1 MPIVLILM
9 VKNEGRILKRCLDSA
24 MDFVDACFILDTGST
39 DTTCDIISDII
50 SSDIYKKPVKL
61 ASTVFQTFGKTRSES
76 FILAKEFI
84 TKDCMWKPQE
94 SYGLLLDADMVLKAV
109 DFDMANLTKY
119 DEYKIIQ
126 RQGGIEYHNTRL
138 IRMSLDWKCIGS
150 THEFWTFGDK
160 TGRVSDGT
168 TVGIFNNM
176 KRIWIDDISDGGC
189 KSDKL
194 ERDEKLLKNDLD
206 ECVKE
211 NNLFSKQRTLYYL
224 AQTYKCMRDY
234 PKAIEIY
241 LQRADCGGWDEELW
255 SSYYNIASLYLEGG
269 NKEKSIEY
277 ALKAYDTDTTRA
289 EPLYLLTRIYIIKED
304 RDLALKYVNMG
315 ISIKKNTTKLL
326 SSEMNVY
333 TYEFYVLKFI
343 ILINIPNTQVNE
355 LLFIGINM
363 INRAPKD
370 HQVVQIFA
378 SLIHTL
384 SITIDCDKIDTITDE
399 EYDEVVAEPFG
410 LGTIMYNKHRSI
422 AYSPI
427 VLDGNYSCIGV
438 SKDGIIMKHN
448 TNSTVHKYITLLDKF
463 KIINF
468 D

>member
-1 MPIVLILM
+1 MSIVLILM
-9 VKNEGRILKRCLDSA
+9 VKNEGHIIKRCLDSA
-24 MDFVDACFILDTGST
+24 VDFVDACFILDTGST
-39 DTTCDIISDII
+39 DNTIDIISDII

-61 ASTVFQTFGKTRSES
+61 AHTVFQTFGKTRSQS
-76 FILAKEFI
+76 FTLAKEFI
-84 TKDCMWKPQE
+84 TKDCMWNPND
-94 SYGLLLDADMVLKAV
+94 SYGLLLDADMCLKV
-109 DFDMANLTKY
+109 VNFDLAALTNY

-126 RQGGIEYHNTRL
+126 CQLGLEYHNTRL

-150 THEFWTFGDK
+150 THEYWAIGNNIPTK
-160 TGRVSDGT
+160 N
-168 TVGIFNNM
+168 TVGIFKNM
-176 KRIWIDDISDGGC
+176 GKIWIDDISDGGC

-194 ERDEKLLKNDLD
+194 ERDEKLLKSDLAD
-206 ECVKE
+206 SIRD
-211 NNLFSKQRTLYYL
+211 NNLFTKQRTLYYL
-224 AQTYKCMRDY
+224 AQTYKCMRNY
-234 PKAIEIY
+234 TKAIEIY
-241 LQRADCGGWDEELW
+241 LQRVDCGGWDEEVW
-255 SSYYNIASLYLEGG
+255 SSYYNIASLYLEVG

-277 ALKAYDTDTTRA
+277 ALKAYDKDTTRA
-289 EPLYLLTRIYIIKED
+289 EPLHLLTRIYMFKED
-304 RDLALKYVNMG
+304 HELALKYVNMG

-326 SSEMNVY
+326 SSEMYIY

-363 INRAPKD
+363 INRTPKD
-370 HQVVQIFA
+370 HQVLKLFE

-384 SITIDCDKIDTITDE
+384 SITIDCDKIETITDE

-410 LGTIMYNKHRSI
+410 LSTIMYNKLRSM

-427 VLDGNYSCIGV
+427 VLDGNYSCTGV

-448 TNSTVHKYITLLDKF
+448 TNNTLHKYITLLDKF